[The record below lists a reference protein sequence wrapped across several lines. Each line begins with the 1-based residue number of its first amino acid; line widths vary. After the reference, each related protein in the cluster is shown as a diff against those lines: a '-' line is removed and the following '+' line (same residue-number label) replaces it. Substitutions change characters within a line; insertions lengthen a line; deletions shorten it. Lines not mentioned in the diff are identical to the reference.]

1 MPFRARPRR
10 FLCCKSRRVERRAE
24 TQTDAHQKPPSIRQS
39 PKKDHPFVISLF
51 WEDFVVQD
59 RWLGWFPR
67 SAVRLCD
74 FRVRRESAV
83 ILDFRIRLHV
93 NCCSLHVTEFIS
105 SRGEKGSPLQ
115 FRNRRRSHH
124 SQHNPLRIR
133 PRRDANG
140 TPPPHPS
147 LPRCAAHADG
157 CAATGTQSASLRPH
171 WITHRPTAHPA
182 SHLPRRT
189 AEEAS
194 PST

>member
-1 MPFRARPRR
+1 M
-10 FLCCKSRRVERRAE
+10 LQVERESSDGPKHR
-24 TQTDAHQKPPSIRQS
+24 RS
-39 PKKDHPFVISLF
+39 PKTAVDSSVAKKRSSVCNKSILGGL
-51 WEDFVVQD
+51 
-59 RWLGWFPR
+59 RWGWFPR

-93 NCCSLHVTEFIS
+93 NCWMLHVTEFIS

-147 LPRCAAHADG
+147 YVATLRRAYADG